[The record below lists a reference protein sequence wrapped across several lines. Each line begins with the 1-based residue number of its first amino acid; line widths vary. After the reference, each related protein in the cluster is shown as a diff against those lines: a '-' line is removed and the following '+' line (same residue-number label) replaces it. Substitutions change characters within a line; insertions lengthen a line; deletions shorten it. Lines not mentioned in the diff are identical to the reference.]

1 MFAAILQH
9 ALAAAAP
16 VLVSREM
23 LLDTLFS
30 RRVLLL
36 TGKGGV
42 GKSVVG
48 AALAV
53 AARDRGKRVLL
64 VEVAAPVEAARL
76 LGAPPSRGRETEVL
90 PGLFTVNLDPAS
102 VMDEYVRHVVK
113 LEMLTRRI
121 LESPIYHRF
130 FAAAPGLKELMVL
143 GKVMVLEE
151 ARARFSHKPLW
162 DLVVLDAP
170 ATGHGLAFLKVPLV
184 ASAAVPVG
192 PVGHNARRVLA
203 MLRDRHR
210 TALVLVAVPEEM
222 AVVEAVQFHAL
233 ATEELDMEPAAVV
246 LNACHERRFDDED
259 EADVLRLTAEG
270 AGGTIAPDAPLD
282 AALRAARR
290 QIRRRK
296 LTRFYRDRLR
306 RALGGP
312 LVSLPFLFREALG
325 PDDVRLLAGRLA
337 AA

>member
-1 MFAAILQH
+1 
-9 ALAAAAP
+9 
-16 VLVSREM
+16 M
-23 LLDTLFS
+23 LLDALFS
-30 RRVLLL
+30 RRLLLL

-48 AALAV
+48 AALAL
-53 AARDRGKRVLL
+53 AARERGKRVLL
-64 VEVAAPVEAARL
+64 VDVAAPVEAARL
-76 LGAPPSRGRETEVL
+76 LGVGPSCGRETEAL
-90 PGLFTVNLDPAS
+90 PGLFTTNLDPAA

-113 LEMLTRRI
+113 LEMFTRRI
-121 LESPIYHRF
+121 LASPIYRRF
-130 FAAAPGLKELMVL
+130 VAAAPGLKELMTL

-151 ARARFSHKPLW
+151 ARARFSHKPAW
-162 DLVVLDAP
+162 DLVVVDAP

-184 ASAAVPVG
+184 ASAAVPLG

-203 MLRDRHR
+203 MLRDTRR

-222 AVVEAVQFHAL
+222 AFVEAVQFHRL
-233 ATEELDMEPAAVV
+233 AKEELKMEPAALV
-246 LNACHERRFDDED
+246 LNACHERRFSDEE

-270 AGGTIAPDAPLD
+270 AAGDVAAGAPLP
-282 AALRAARR
+282 AALCAARR

-306 RALGGP
+306 RTLDTP
-312 LVSLPFLFREALG
+312 LVSLPFLYREALG
-325 PDDVRLLAGRLA
+325 LDDVRLLADTLA

>member
-1 MFAAILQH
+1 
-9 ALAAAAP
+9 
-16 VLVSREM
+16 M

-30 RRVLLL
+30 RRLLLL

-48 AALAV
+48 AALAM

-76 LGAPPSRGRETEVL
+76 LDARPSPGRESEVL
-90 PGLFTVNLDPAS
+90 PGLSTVNLDPAA

-113 LEMLTRRI
+113 LEMLSRRI
-121 LESPIYHRF
+121 LESQVYRRF

-143 GKVMVLEE
+143 GKVMMLEE
-151 ARARFSHKPLW
+151 ARARFSHKPVW
-162 DLVVLDAP
+162 DHVILDAP

-192 PVGHNARRVLA
+192 PVGHNARRILA
-203 MLRDRHR
+203 MLRDRQR

-222 AVVEAVQFHAL
+222 AVVEAVQFQAL
-233 ATEELDMEPAAVV
+233 AKEELGMEPAAVV
-246 LNACHERRFDDED
+246 LNECHERRFSDED
-259 EADVLRLTAEG
+259 EAEVLRLAAEG
-270 AGGTIAPDAPLD
+270 AGGDLAPDAPLA

-325 PDDVRLLAGRLA
+325 PDDIRFLAEALA